1 MSLVGLDLA
10 KQQCRITHSLQ
21 DDLIEQYTDQAE
33 ALSMSFLD
41 FNVYA
46 DQGSLSTAV
55 AAALGV
61 LTTANDTYNASMT
74 AALAMDAGP
83 VQEAAIF
90 AANKT
95 FQAAQQQYERTI
107 CGMVIFPQFI
117 GAVLLL
123 VSHFYAHPE
132 AVADMTV
139 NEMPLG
145 FQNLLFPCRR
155 RLGV

>member
-21 DDLIEQYTDQAE
+21 DDLIEQYVDQAE
-33 ALSMSFLD
+33 ALSCAFLD
-41 FNVYA
+41 ANVYA
-46 DQGSLSTAV
+46 DADTLASAV
-55 AAALGV
+55 ADAAGLLQV
-61 LTTANDTYNASMT
+61 ANDTYNTSMD
-74 AALAMDAGP
+74 AALAMGAGP
-83 VQEAAIF
+83 LQESAIF

-95 FQAAQQQYERTI
+95 FQIAQQEYERTI
-107 CGMVIFPQFI
+107 CGLVVFPAFI

-123 VSHFYAHPE
+123 VGHYYSHPE

-145 FQNLLFPCRR
+145 FQNLLFPYRR